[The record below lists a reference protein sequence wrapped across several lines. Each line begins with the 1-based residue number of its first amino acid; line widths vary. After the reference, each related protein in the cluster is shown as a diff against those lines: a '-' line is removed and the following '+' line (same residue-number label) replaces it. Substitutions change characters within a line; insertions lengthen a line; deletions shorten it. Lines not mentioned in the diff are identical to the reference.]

1 VAITVS
7 TDARSPFAGRRYL
20 VGGASKGLGLAVA
33 RELVD
38 RGAEVVISSRSA
50 SSLEQAASSLG
61 DRATGVAADL
71 GDADQVASLAS
82 RVTAEGPLHGV
93 VVNAG
98 GPPGG
103 TALQISDEQWLAAF
117 ASLVLGPI
125 RLLRALRAAIAPGAA
140 AVFIA
145 SSSARQTIPNLD
157 VSNVL
162 RPAVAALVKVLSREL
177 GPDLRVNAVAPGRID
192 TDRVRS
198 LDRDRATAAG
208 ITIAEQRRLTAAAT
222 ALGRYG
228 DPAELARAVA
238 FLLSAESSYVTGSL
252 LVVDGGLTAALP

>member
-1 VAITVS
+1 MSADS
-7 TDARSPFAGRRYL
+7 TWPLAGRRYL

-38 RGAEVVISSRSA
+38 RGAEVIISSRSA
-50 SSLEQAASSLG
+50 GSLEQAASSLG
-61 DRATGVAADL
+61 DRASAVAADL
-71 GDADQVASLAS
+71 GDADQVAALAS
-82 RVTAEGPLHGV
+82 QVTAEGPLHGV

-103 TALQISDEQWLAAF
+103 TALAVSDEQWLAAF
-117 ASLVLGPI
+117 TSLVLGPI
-125 RLLRALRAAIAPGAA
+125 RLLRALRDGIAPGAA

-145 SSSARQTIPNLD
+145 SSSVRQAIPNLD

-177 GPDLRVNAVAPGRID
+177 GPEVRVNAVAPGRMD

-198 LDRDRATAAG
+198 LDRDRADAAG
-208 ITIAEQRRLTAAAT
+208 ITLDEQRHLTAAAT

-228 DPAELARAVA
+228 DPAELAKAVA
-238 FLLSAESSYVTGSL
+238 FLLSPESSYVTGSL
-252 LVVDGGLTAALP
+252 LVVDGGLTTALP